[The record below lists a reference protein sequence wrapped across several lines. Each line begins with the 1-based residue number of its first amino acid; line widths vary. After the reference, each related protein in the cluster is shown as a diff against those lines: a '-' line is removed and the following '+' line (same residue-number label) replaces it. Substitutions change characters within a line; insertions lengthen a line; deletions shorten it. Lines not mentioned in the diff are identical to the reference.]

1 MYLCMYG
8 PRPMSMRNNN
18 HTTVCWQSYGTWSH
32 KEMRKGRE
40 CNDKTKKR
48 KKKKM
53 VCGCLLLVVPFLLC
67 KKRKF
72 YWFCWLLVSSAS
84 SSLHLAAGACPLS
97 NLTSFSWECKLYS
110 PIFSHSKYPF
120 HSSHVHKSNI
130 ELILT
135 YNIMLLLT
143 LLLFTP
149 FPRWLIIS
157 QAYRKY
163 YKCINI
169 PIFCVLIT
177 VLLLLL
183 QHFFPSNI
191 LLSYCTHLMIPLSN
205 VTIIVST
212 LPRNTQLKTFSP
224 FLSYFVRFSILF
236 LVCISDWEFF
246 LEESRSL
253 PEKMLIV
260 TSMQ

>member
-1 MYLCMYG
+1 MFFFCPTIKSNGQTNSKAISVHNVQQFITNVIQGMYLCMYG

-97 NLTSFSWECKLYS
+97 NLTSFSWECKL
-110 PIFSHSKYPF
+110 FSH
-120 HSSHVHKSNI
+120 I
-130 ELILT
+130 
-135 YNIMLLLT
+135 
-143 LLLFTP
+143 
-149 FPRWLIIS
+149 FPLEI
-157 QAYRKY
+157 Y
-163 YKCINI
+163 
-169 PIFCVLIT
+169 
-177 VLLLLL
+177 
-183 QHFFPSNI
+183 
-191 LLSYCTHLMIPLSN
+191 
-205 VTIIVST
+205 
-212 LPRNTQLKTFSP
+212 FSFQP
-224 FLSYFVRFSILF
+224 CPQV
-236 LVCISDWEFF
+236 
-246 LEESRSL
+246 
-253 PEKMLIV
+253 
-260 TSMQ
+260 